1 LVRRQALDDLL
12 KLAEQHVP
20 PPVEEAGPQVVVL
33 AKQAGVGQV
42 HLRHGVKANSH
53 FGEDRLTQAQWR
65 GWLAALAATLV
76 TAGLVAAEI
85 DDVGMRH
92 WWSGHA
98 LTTDTVSG
106 LLVLL
111 ITLLVVNQVV
121 RRRQLRD
128 RSQAV
133 AAQAAIMMAQAD
145 RASKAVSAVLDGSGD
160 RNSAADE
167 FRTYMMMLLVGAPV
181 LIDGRLSRAFLEQAQ
196 RLGGEM
202 ARVLA
207 TMARAHRSEH
217 APTAPDARLNQA
229 TARLR
234 SVAAPLLQ
242 PLDLSELVAAG
253 VDDAGNQPS
262 SEQSS

>member
-1 LVRRQALDDLL
+1 
-12 KLAEQHVP
+12 
-20 PPVEEAGPQVVVL
+20 
-33 AKQAGVGQV
+33 
-42 HLRHGVKANSH
+42 
-53 FGEDRLTQAQWR
+53 LTQPHWR
-65 GWLAALAATLV
+65 GWLAAIAATLV

-85 DDVGMRH
+85 DGAGMRH

-128 RSQAV
+128 RSQAI

-145 RASKAVSAVLDGSGD
+145 RASSAVSAVLSGSGD

-181 LIDGRLSRAFLEQAQ
+181 LIDGRVSRAFLEQAQ

-207 TMARAHRSEH
+207 TMAKPHRSEH
-217 APTAPDARLNQA
+217 EPAAPDARLNEA
-229 TARLR
+229 TAQLR

-253 VDDAGNQPS
+253 VDDPPS
-262 SEQSS
+262 SEHSS

>member
-1 LVRRQALDDLL
+1 
-12 KLAEQHVP
+12 
-20 PPVEEAGPQVVVL
+20 
-33 AKQAGVGQV
+33 
-42 HLRHGVKANSH
+42 
-53 FGEDRLTQAQWR
+53 LTQAHWR

-85 DDVGMRH
+85 DDAGMRH
-92 WWSGHA
+92 WWSSHA

-145 RASKAVSAVLDGSGD
+145 RASSAVSSALDGSGD
-160 RNSAADE
+160 RNSASDE

-181 LIDGRLSRAFLEQAQ
+181 LIDARASRNFLEQAQ

-202 ARVLA
+202 ALSLTSTAKAPER
-207 TMARAHRSEH
+207 H
-217 APTAPDARLNQA
+217 AKSSARLDETLRQVR
-229 TARLR
+229 TA
-234 SVAAPLLQ
+234 AAPLMAQLN
-242 PLDLSELVAAG
+242 PAERAAAAG
-253 VDDAGNQPS
+253 DDHPDPAPS
-262 SEQSS
+262 A

>member
-1 LVRRQALDDLL
+1 
-12 KLAEQHVP
+12 
-20 PPVEEAGPQVVVL
+20 
-33 AKQAGVGQV
+33 
-42 HLRHGVKANSH
+42 
-53 FGEDRLTQAQWR
+53 LTQAHWR

-76 TAGLVAAEI
+76 TAGLVIAEI
-85 DDVGMRH
+85 DDTGMRH
-92 WWSGHA
+92 WWSSHA

-111 ITLLVVNQVV
+111 ITFLVVNQVV

-145 RASKAVSAVLDGSGD
+145 RASSAVSAVLGGSGD
-160 RNSAADE
+160 RDTASDE

-181 LIDGRLSRAFLEQAQ
+181 LIDGRASRAFLEQAQ
-196 RLGGEM
+196 RLGGVM

-207 TMARAHRSEH
+207 TMAKAHRSEH
-217 APTAPDARLNQA
+217 EPTALGARLNEA
-229 TARLR
+229 TAQLR

-242 PLDLSELVAAG
+242 PLGLSELVAAG
-253 VDDAGNQPS
+253 VDDAGNQAS

>member
-1 LVRRQALDDLL
+1 
-12 KLAEQHVP
+12 
-20 PPVEEAGPQVVVL
+20 
-33 AKQAGVGQV
+33 
-42 HLRHGVKANSH
+42 
-53 FGEDRLTQAQWR
+53 LTQAHWR

-85 DDVGMRH
+85 DDAGMRH
-92 WWSGHA
+92 WWSSHA

-145 RASKAVSAVLDGSGD
+145 RASSAVSSALDGSGD
-160 RNSAADE
+160 RNSASDE

-181 LIDGRLSRAFLEQAQ
+181 LIDAKASRNFLEQAQ
-196 RLGGEM
+196 YLGGEM
-202 ARVLA
+202 AIVLGV
-207 TMARAHRSEH
+207 TPGRPSH
-217 APTAPDARLNQA
+217 ANASTTRLDEAVQRLKDA
-229 TARLR
+229 
-234 SVAAPLLQ
+234 SAPLLQ
-242 PLDLSELVAAG
+242 VLDPETRAAVRG
-253 VDDAGNQPS
+253 EDPS
-262 SEQSS
+262 GDNPG

>member
-1 LVRRQALDDLL
+1 LSQAY
-12 KLAEQHVP
+12 
-20 PPVEEAGPQVVVL
+20 
-33 AKQAGVGQV
+33 
-42 HLRHGVKANSH
+42 
-53 FGEDRLTQAQWR
+53 WR
-65 GWLAALAATLV
+65 GWLAAIAATLV
-76 TAGLVAAEI
+76 TAGLVIAEI
-85 DDVGMRH
+85 DDTGMRH

-121 RRRQLRD
+121 RRRQRRD

-145 RASKAVSAVLDGSGD
+145 RASRAVSAVLHGSGD
-160 RNSAADE
+160 RSSASDE

-181 LIDGRLSRAFLEQAQ
+181 LIDGRVSRAFLEQAQ

-217 APTAPDARLNQA
+217 ESAAQDARLNEA
-229 TARLR
+229 TTQLR

-242 PLDLSELVAAG
+242 PLNLSELVAAG
-253 VDDAGNQPS
+253 VDDPPS